1 MNATSNWTGRTHRS
15 LTSAFGPHTSQHIEP
30 EAQPYRAADAVIA
43 VIAVAVLAGIV
54 LGVI

>member
-1 MNATSNWTGRTHRS
+1 MNAGSNWTGRTHRS
-15 LTSAFGPHTSQHIEP
+15 LNSAFGPYTTPHIESTA
-30 EAQPYRAADAVIA
+30 EPYTVGDAVIA